1 MPPMQ
6 LLLHGPIT
14 PAVGEALKKHGHQ
27 THDVAELDLGPVIDM
42 TDILQ
47 GAKARQWDVLTADA
61 GLAHAPFESDRWF
74 DRAIVFLQL
83 TGGEV
88 EQDDAIERLFT
99 RYKRLTPRR
108 LYTVTEKRVKIRQLP
123 GPK

>member
-1 MPPMQ
+1 MQ
-6 LLLHGPIT
+6 VLLHGNIT
-14 PAVGEALKKHGHQ
+14 PAVSEALKKHGHQ
-27 THDVAELDLGPVIDM
+27 THDVSELDLGPVIDM

-47 GAKARQWDVLTADA
+47 GAKTKQWDVLTADA
-61 GLAHAPFESDRWF
+61 SLAHAPFESDRWF
-74 DRAIVFLQL
+74 DRSIIFLRL
-83 TGGEV
+83 AGGEV
-88 EQDDAIERLFT
+88 EQDDAIERLFA